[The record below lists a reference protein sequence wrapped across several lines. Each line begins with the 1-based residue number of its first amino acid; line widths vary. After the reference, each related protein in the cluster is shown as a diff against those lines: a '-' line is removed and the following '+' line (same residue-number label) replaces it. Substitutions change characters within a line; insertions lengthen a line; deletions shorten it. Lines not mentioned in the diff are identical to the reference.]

1 MMGQGMMGQGMGM
14 MNPGG
19 LRAMSTNAAAHVQ
32 EHVYSA
38 KAQLAPLQLQHGRS
52 QDPLLVSC
60 LLFSAVVVVC
70 SACM

>member
-38 KAQLAPLQLQHGRS
+38 KAQLAPSQLK
-52 QDPLLVSC
+52 
-60 LLFSAVVVVC
+60 
-70 SACM
+70 